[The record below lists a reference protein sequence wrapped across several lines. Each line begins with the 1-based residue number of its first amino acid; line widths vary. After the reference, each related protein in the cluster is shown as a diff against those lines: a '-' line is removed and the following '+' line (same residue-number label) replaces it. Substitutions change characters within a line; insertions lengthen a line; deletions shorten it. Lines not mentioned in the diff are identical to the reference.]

1 MRSGRA
7 AHGGGGFRGAPL
19 TARLA
24 VAGALPADEVPRAEA
39 CLAALGVPLA
49 GKGAEDGAAEG
60 GAVVTVM
67 GSWSLAEARALIAS
81 GGGAVRG
88 VGLLEYCT
96 EHAERRDLLTRTETP
111 CMLNRTLRDELV
123 CFSGIE
129 GGEKAALVFKVEVM
143 AASSPVCCSA
153 GCPSDPAAFVE
164 PDVAAE
170 SSACTP
176 EPDDERVRGRQLRIG
191 RTTPLHARWMCSS
204 QRCFSRFLLAHA
216 GRKESETLD

>member
-7 AHGGGGFRGAPL
+7 AHGDGRLREAPL

-24 VAGALPADEVPRAEA
+24 VAGALPTDEVTRAEA

-49 GKGAEDGAAEG
+49 GTGAEDGDAEG

-67 GSWSLAEARALIAS
+67 GSWSLAEAQALVAS

-153 GCPSDPAAFVE
+153 GCPSDPVAVE
-164 PDVAAE
+164 PALAAE
-170 SSACTP
+170 SSACAP
-176 EPDDERVRGRQLRIG
+176 EPDDERLRRRQLQIG
-191 RTTPLHARWMCSS
+191 RTTPLHARWMFSS
-204 QRCFSRFLLAHA
+204 QRCASRFSLRTQDARCRRH
-216 GRKESETLD
+216 